1 MNIKYLSFLFILYI
15 LPIWCEVNVQ
25 NFYNN
30 ETTIVFEYNLND
42 EYFTK
47 WIYFDNNY
55 YAIFSCFDNST
66 NRICEFSPSISD
78 MEKLYSN
85 KIFYCSI
92 DPSSSSSSSS
102 SVEEC
107 KNSILKPSF
116 YPTPIISKYF
126 KPPTK
131 GGQVVIEGSFLI
143 SSGYKF
149 PTQYG
154 DVKVEFPNSTLIN
167 PTSITIKSFPFG
179 CGEQTIQYYN
189 NKLFKFQY
197 SKPTINSIYIPK
209 INGNS
214 KIKLIISGD
223 NFCTIND
230 NVSLTIGKF
239 NGLQFNWENNDDND
253 KNIISIEY
261 DQIYSGLL
269 NVSLDANGLNSNI
282 ILINFNPEIKSVTSV
297 PRATGGIITI
307 KGNRLISENGMS
319 DTIVSIDG
327 DRVFDCSVISN
338 SESIIECNIQ
348 KVVFLYTSNF
358 TLNLIVAGQKILN
371 GPFRFEFDKPYIS
384 GQSLTGMDL
393 TLFGEMFTD
402 SNVYINGIAL
412 DKNLVISTSS
422 TEYKFTLPNDFKKGG
437 IFLRN
442 SKNVV
447 DSNTIIFEKSFNI
460 EPNGYSTTRGQ
471 LLSFQFNNILNENF
485 NQIPTLT
492 YNSNQLIFDQPLST
506 IFNKTNCD
514 FKFQVPMSCGLNH
527 PIQGTIGNQ
536 FANSTFSYFDPIIL
550 RCLTDDFL
558 IICYG
563 FNFGSLSMIN
573 NDNNIKI
580 NFLNQIYTNN
590 NISKLD
596 HEYFVIPIKSNNLYN
611 GDISITVCGLTS
623 NYYQLNFKS
632 SIKNEAQLLNQN
644 FKSNGGD
651 LIINGHNFIYN
662 KSNFTYLLCDDD
674 DDDDIEI
681 KFNCNLINNTFYNCP
696 ININGPFDRKC
707 LLNFQNEKMFNIKIN
722 YLSPTVNNVIL
733 NNLTITGG
741 LITINGSDF
750 YNLTTFIEI
759 GNLNCYNVTFINS
772 NQLNCNLIT
781 NNISQHLISNNLYY
795 VNISIFSGT
804 NNNLDLIKNS
814 STLIFKYDNLLG
826 NSNSSNNNNNNNN
839 NGDGSHGGDGDG
851 GDDGGDGSSSKLK
864 WLIPTIICPVIF
876 VVMVIFIGPE
886 LFRRFYTYP
895 PPKPPLPEP
904 GFQRRPYD
912 PPNLN
917 NRLYENTITRYDN
930 DPENLQLSFVPIQP

>member
-1 MNIKYLSFLFILYI
+1 
-15 LPIWCEVNVQ
+15 
-25 NFYNN
+25 FYNN

-47 WIYFDNNY
+47 WFYFDNNY
-55 YAIFSCFDNST
+55 FAIFSCFDNST
-66 NRICEFSPSISD
+66 NRICEFLPSISD
-78 MEKLYSN
+78 MDKLYSN

-92 DPSSSSSSSS
+92 NPSSS

-107 KNSILKPSF
+107 NNSILKPSF
-116 YPTPIISKYF
+116 YPTPIISKDF

-131 GGQVVIEGSFLI
+131 GGQVVIKGSFLI
-143 SSGYKF
+143 SSGHKF

-154 DVKVEFPNSTLIN
+154 DVKVEIPNSGLIN
-167 PTSITIKSFPFG
+167 PTNITIKSFPFG
-179 CGEQTIQYYN
+179 CGEQTIRYYN

-197 SKPTINSIYIPK
+197 SNPILYSISIEK
-209 INGNS
+209 INEYS
-214 KIKLIISGD
+214 KIKLIINGD
-223 NFCTIND
+223 NFCTISD
-230 NVSLTIGKF
+230 NVSLSIGKL
-239 NGLQFNWENNDDND
+239 NGLQFNWENNNNN
-253 KNIISIEY
+253 NIISIEY
-261 DQIYSGLL
+261 DQIYSGLY
-269 NVSLDANGLNSNI
+269 NVSLNANGLISNN
-282 ILINFNPEIKSVTSV
+282 LLLTFNPEIKSVTSV
-297 PRATGGIITI
+297 PKSLGGIITI
-307 KGNRLISENGMS
+307 RGNRLISENGMN
-319 DTIVSIDG
+319 DTIVSFVG
-327 DRVFDCSVISN
+327 NREFDCLMISN
-338 SESIIECNIQ
+338 SESIIECNLL
-348 KVVFLYTSNF
+348 KVVLLFYAYFNI
-358 TLNLIVAGQKILN
+358 NLIVGGQKQLDGTIK
-371 GPFRFEFDKPYIS
+371 FEFDKPYIS
-384 GQSLTGMDL
+384 GKSLTGMNL
-393 TLFGEMFTD
+393 TLFGEMFM
-402 SNVYINGIAL
+402 NPHVFINGIEL
-412 DKNLVISTSS
+412 NNNLTISFSS
-422 TEYKFTLPNDFKKGG
+422 TEFKFTLPNDFKKGS

-442 SKNVV
+442 SKNAA

-460 EPNGYSTTRGQ
+460 ESIGYSTTRGQ
-471 LLSFQFNNILNENF
+471 LLSFQFNNILNENL
-485 NQIPTLT
+485 NLIPTLT
-492 YNSNQLIFDQPLST
+492 YNSSQLIFNEPLST
-506 IFNKTNCD
+506 IFNKTNGD
-514 FKFQVPMSCGLNH
+514 FKFEVPMGCGSNS
-527 PIQGTIGNQ
+527 PIQGIIGNQ
-536 FANSTFSYFDPIIL
+536 IANSTFSYFEPIIL

-573 NDNNIKI
+573 SDDSDNNNNNNNNNIKI

-596 HEYFVIPIKSNNLYN
+596 HEKFVIPLKSNNLYN
-611 GDISITVCGLTS
+611 GNISITVCGLTS
-623 NYYQLNFKS
+623 NYYQLYFKS
-632 SIKNEAQLLNQN
+632 SIKNEARLFNQY

-674 DDDDIEI
+674 DEYYNQI
-681 KFNCNLINNTFYNCP
+681 KYNCNFIDNTFYNCP
-696 ININGPFDRKC
+696 INIIGPFDRKC
-707 LLNFQNEKMFNIKIN
+707 ILNFQNEKMFNIKIN

-826 NSNSSNNNNNNNN
+826 NSNSNNSNNNN
-839 NGDGSHGGDGDG
+839 NGDGSHGDDGGDGGGGDGDGDGDG
-851 GDDGGDGSSSKLK
+851 GSSKLK

-930 DPENLQLSFVPIQP
+930 DPDNLQLSFVPIQP